1 MTIDSEFDRVYT
13 WPSSR
18 CETIMT
24 RTIQRAIRRSGLT
37 LNQIGRAAGID
48 SAQMSRFMRDKQSIT
63 IRKAEKLCRVLQLKL
78 AMGHAPSPD

>member
-1 MTIDSEFDRVYT
+1 VYDRL
-13 WPSSR
+13 SLK
-18 CETIMT
+18 CETLMT

-63 IRKAEKLCRVLQLKL
+63 IRKAEQLCRVLKL
-78 AMGHAPSPD
+78 ELGPARSQKD